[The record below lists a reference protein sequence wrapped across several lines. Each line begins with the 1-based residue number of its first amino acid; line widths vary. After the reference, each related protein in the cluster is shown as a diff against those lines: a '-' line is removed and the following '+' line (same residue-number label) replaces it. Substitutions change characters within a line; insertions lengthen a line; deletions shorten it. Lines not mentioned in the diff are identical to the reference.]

1 MPSLTLTTGSHQ
13 PAFCLCGLNCS
24 GHSIEMES
32 GSVWPFVWFCH
43 FTKSL
48 RFIYVVAW
56 NTVWIHTTF
65 CLFILQLV
73 GFWFVNSAAVNIRV
87 YKYLFKCLFS
97 ILWGYIPRSGMVDH
111 MVILCLLFWRTVKLF
126 STGPLAIYK
135 GSKFVHILAHICY
148 NFLCVCVCVLAI
160 PLEGDCILICW
171 SLW

>member
-1 MPSLTLTTGSHQ
+1 MPSLTLTTGNHQ
-13 PAFCLCGLNCS
+13 PAFCLYGLNYS

-56 NTVWIHTTF
+56 NTVWIHTMF

-87 YKYLFKCLFS
+87 YKYLFKYLFS
-97 ILWGYIPRSGMVDH
+97 ILWGYIPRSGMLDH
-111 MVILCLLFWRTVKLF
+111 MVILCWLFEELSNYFLQVLWQYTRVPSL
-126 STGPLAIYK
+126 STSSPT
-135 GSKFVHILAHICY
+135 FVII
-148 NFLCVCVCVLAI
+148 LCVCVCV
-160 PLEGDCILICW
+160 C
-171 SLW
+171 